1 MFSNDSFL
9 KKEKNFL
16 ETLLQHISENVR
28 PIHQVKNTT
37 FNKDFDVTDKRKLM
51 KDCVKNANIR
61 LSNVKTSKYQSS
73 FKLINDD
80 TMEKSALITEKI
92 YFQLDDIRKESWRRF
107 YESEEKNGK
116 SVPIETEYQTIENA
130 GSSSIRQWKKG
141 TILNWCKESIY
152 FNLNM
157 T

>member
-1 MFSNDSFL
+1 MTRSWKKKKIFL
-9 KKEKNFL
+9 KRYYN
-16 ETLLQHISENVR
+16 TSENVR

-37 FNKDFDVTDKRKLM
+37 FNKDFDVTNKRKLM

-61 LSNVKTSKYQSS
+61 LSNEKISKYQSS

-92 YFQLDDIRKESWRRF
+92 YIQLDDVRKESWRRF
-107 YESEEKNGK
+107 YESKEKNGK
-116 SVPIETEYQTIENA
+116 SVSIETEHQTIENA